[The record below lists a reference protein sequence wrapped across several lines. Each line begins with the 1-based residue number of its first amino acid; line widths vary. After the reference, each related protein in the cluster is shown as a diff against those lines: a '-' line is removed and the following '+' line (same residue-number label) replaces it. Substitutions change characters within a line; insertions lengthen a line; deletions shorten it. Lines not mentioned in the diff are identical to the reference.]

1 MLLKFNEEWARSSVN
16 GALAIRK
23 DINRIVD
30 EICAQGYRNI
40 CWLGIGGTWASG
52 MQAAVHMKEQ
62 SEIETWAENASEYN
76 TTGNKRVGEGTVVIT
91 SSVTGSTVEV
101 VEAVKRMQA
110 AGAKVIGNASEYNTT
125 GNKRVGE
132 GTVVITSSVTGS
144 TVEVVE
150 AVKRMQAAGAKVIG
164 FIDIDTTE
172 LAKLVDYEIAY
183 PVNEQLKFFMVA
195 DRFMQNN
202 GEFSDCDAMYAEFEA
217 HLAQA
222 LIDVEKKADAFGQ
235 EFAKKHWNDPIHY
248 FVGAGNQWG
257 ATYSYAMCYWEEQL
271 WIKTKSITSGEFFHG
286 MFEIITKETPVTVF
300 IGEDAQ
306 RPLSERVAKFL
317 PRICENYTIIDTKDY
332 ELMGI
337 SEGYRKH
344 ISHLVMHAVN
354 NRIDAYMERE
364 TRHPMDIRRYYRR
377 LDY

>member
-62 SEIETWAENASEYN
+62 SEIETWAE
-76 TTGNKRVGEGTVVIT
+76 
-91 SSVTGSTVEV
+91 
-101 VEAVKRMQA
+101 
-110 AGAKVIGNASEYNTT
+110 NASEYNTT

-257 ATYSYAMCYWEEQL
+257 ATYSYAMCYWEESCGSRRSPSHPGSSFMVCL
-271 WIKTKSITSGEFFHG
+271 KSS
-286 MFEIITKETPVTVF
+286 
-300 IGEDAQ
+300 Q
-306 RPLSERVAKFL
+306 
-317 PRICENYTIIDTKDY
+317 
-332 ELMGI
+332 
-337 SEGYRKH
+337 RKH
-344 ISHLVMHAVN
+344 
-354 NRIDAYMERE
+354 
-364 TRHPMDIRRYYRR
+364 R
-377 LDY
+377 LPCS